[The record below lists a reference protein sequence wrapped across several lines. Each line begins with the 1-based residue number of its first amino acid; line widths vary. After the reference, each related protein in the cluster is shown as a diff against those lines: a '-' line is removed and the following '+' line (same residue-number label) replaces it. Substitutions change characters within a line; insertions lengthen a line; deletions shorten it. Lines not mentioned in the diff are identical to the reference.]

1 MDRKVNPMA
10 NLKEIDV
17 TVKRYDPEKDSFF
30 DQVYHVKVEI
40 GKVSVINVLDMIA
53 ERIDPSLAFYGPCHI
68 GKCGG
73 CLMTINGKAAFACA
87 TLVEGD
93 IILEPAPGRDI
104 LADLITKG
112 TYM

>member
-1 MDRKVNPMA
+1 MDRKVDFMA

-53 ERIDPSLAFYGPCHI
+53 ENIDPSLAFYGPCHI

-73 CLMTINGKAAFACA
+73 CLMTINGKAAYACA

-93 IILEPAPGRDI
+93 LLLGPGPGRKV
-104 LADLITKG
+104 LVDLVASCND
-112 TYM
+112 

>member
-1 MDRKVNPMA
+1 MDRKVGLMM

-17 TVKRYDPEKDSFF
+17 AVKRYNPENNKHFT
-30 DQVYHVKVEI
+30 QVYHVQIEI

-53 ERIDPSLAFYGPCHI
+53 ENIDSSLTFYGPCHI

-73 CLMTINGKAAFACA
+73 CLMIINGKAAFACA

-93 IILEPAPGRDI
+93 IILEPVPRRDI
-104 LADLITKG
+104 LADLITKD